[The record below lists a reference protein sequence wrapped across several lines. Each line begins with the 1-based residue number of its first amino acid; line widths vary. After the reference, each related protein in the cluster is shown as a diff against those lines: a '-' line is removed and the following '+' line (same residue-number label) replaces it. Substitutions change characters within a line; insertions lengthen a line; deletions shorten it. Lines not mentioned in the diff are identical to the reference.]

1 MFEQAAAWWVRGR
14 GVRSRAEETGEEC
27 GEGREGREEG
37 GKEVQEV

>member
-1 MFEQAAAWWVRGR
+1 MSEQAAAWWVRGR

-27 GEGREGREEG
+27 GEGREEG